1 MRIRKD
7 NLFSYFENLLGCSFY
22 VGLHGIADD
31 SDLKNEYSSLSK
43 EDKAKNILNT
53 GLINSRCLS
62 IKSTCK
68 IFGRLSETY
77 KDNKNLIL
85 DFNKYR
91 AYRTEGR
98 QYIVIVAVPIM
109 FLPNDGRMLFGGWMD
124 CNVPYNDDTSPFEC
138 ITDKLCMLNIPS
150 EFILGYYSYEDN
162 NDYVEFNFNNDF
174 YSNLSRSKKDEFIE
188 KLYAGKKCEIDLM
201 KGTDY
206 CKRVLEESRNRWF
219 YHDDKFDL
227 AGNLIRQLNTDFSY
241 NEDLNFDSTF
251 SYSND
256 SFNNIGL
263 DELDLSMVKPNYE
276 MIFNGKYGS
285 IMKEIIINN
294 RYFDKNLADIV
305 GFYYDTKIDRDSYI
319 DLIVFEEWLKL
330 KGSNPNMIYHQYY
343 QMNYKD
349 INLEFINY
357 LKFLKESSKK

>member
-1 MRIRKD
+1 MRIKKD
-7 NLFSYFENLLGCSFY
+7 SLFSYFENLLGSSYY

-31 SDLKNEYSSLSK
+31 SDLKNEYSSMSK
-43 EDKAKNILNT
+43 EEKAKNIVSL

-62 IKSTCK
+62 IKSTCM

-77 KDNKNLIL
+77 KNNKNLIL
-85 DFNKYR
+85 NFNKYK
-91 AYRTEGR
+91 AYRTDGK
-98 QYIVIVAVPIM
+98 QYIVVVAVPIM
-109 FLPNDGRMLFGGWMD
+109 FMPSDGRMLFGGWMD
-124 CNVPYNDDTSPFEC
+124 CGVPYSDDTSPFEC
-138 ITDKLCMLNIPS
+138 ITDKLCMFNIPS
-150 EFILGYYSYEDN
+150 EFILGYYSYEN
-162 NDYVEFNFNNDF
+162 NTDYVDFDFNNNF
-174 YSNLSRSKKDEFIE
+174 YANLSMNDKDKFVE
-188 KLYAGKKCEIDLM
+188 KFYGGKKCEIDLM

-206 CKRVLEESRNRWF
+206 CKRILEESRNRWF

-256 SFNNIGL
+256 SFNSISI
-263 DELDLSMVKPNYE
+263 DDIDLSMVKPNYE
-276 MIFNGKYGS
+276 MIFNGIYGPN
-285 IMKEIIINN
+285 MKEIIINN
-294 RYFDKNLADIV
+294 RYSGKNLADIV
-305 GFYYDTKIDRDSYI
+305 GFYYDTGIENDSYV
-319 DLIVFEEWLKL
+319 DLLIFEEWLKV

-357 LKFLKESSKK
+357 LKYLKSCKK